1 MILYSRWLN
10 LPIATRQAI
19 ALAFGINKKNPTH
32 VVDNHVRDDGYVIGD
47 IESALTVE
55 RMQAYLDNKSIDEHV
70 LFETLVA
77 KAEGR
82 EVEVV
87 AEPTDLMV
95 PKEDMKP
102 IETPITSTL
111 KPRLTRTKKI

>member
-1 MILYSRWLN
+1 MN

-32 VVDNHVRDDGYVIGD
+32 VVDNYVRDDGYVIGD

-55 RMQAYLDNKSIDEHV
+55 RMQAYLGNKSIDEHV

-87 AEPTDLMV
+87 AEPIEIV
-95 PKEDMKP
+95 PSVLRVEEEVKP
-102 IETPITSTL
+102 
-111 KPRLTRTKKI
+111 KPRTIRTTKKI